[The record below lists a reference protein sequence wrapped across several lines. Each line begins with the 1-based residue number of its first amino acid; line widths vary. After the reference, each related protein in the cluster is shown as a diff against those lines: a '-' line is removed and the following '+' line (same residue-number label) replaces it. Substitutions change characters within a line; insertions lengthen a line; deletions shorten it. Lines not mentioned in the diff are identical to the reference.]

1 MQKIKTTNYQL
12 LLKLTM
18 KNFTL
23 KHDRILTAIPLI
35 LLLSSCQSISLKSN
49 NTASAVDEASKT
61 IVSTYSGGEIT
72 LKDVNFE
79 LEKLVAKNE
88 KLKGLTFDKLSKEQ
102 KEAVI
107 KEVIIK
113 ELAYKEAKKR
123 NLDKDKDYQEALKNF
138 ESELLKQKLVFA
150 LAKEAADEKNVKK
163 NYDELAAKLKD
174 KKDIRISYI
183 AVKTEK
189 EAEVLNQ
196 VLVKYPSSFASQ
208 AKKKSLDRE
217 VAKKGGDL
225 GFVMEDSLPAEIVKQ
240 VKTMNKGQISKPIQ
254 LSNGKWAIIKFED
267 ERAAEISPY
276 EKVKDALAQ
285 NLAKKAI
292 EDFVSQSFEKAKMSI
307 LVK

>member
-1 MQKIKTTNYQL
+1 MTMTKIINQKT
-12 LLKLTM
+12 KL
-18 KNFTL
+18 
-23 KHDRILTAIPLI
+23 LTALPLI
-35 LLLSSCQSISLKSN
+35 LLLASCQNSVSSKEANL
-49 NTASAVDEASKT
+49 SAKDSSKT
-61 IVSTYSGGEIT
+61 IVSTYSGGQVT
-72 LKDVNFE
+72 LKDANIE
-79 LEKLVAKNE
+79 LDKLIAKNE
-88 KLKGLTFDKLSKEQ
+88 KLKGLTFEKLNQEQ
-102 KEAVI
+102 KESVI

-113 ELAYKEAKKR
+113 EMALKEAKKR
-123 NLDKDKDYQEALKNF
+123 KLDKDKDYQEALKNF

-150 LAKEAADEKNVKK
+150 LAKEASDEKNVKK

-189 EAEVLNQ
+189 EAEVLYQ
-196 VLVKYPSSFASQ
+196 VVAKYPNSFATQ
-208 AKKKSLDRE
+208 AKKKSLDKE
-217 VAKKGGDL
+217 IAKKGGDL
-225 GFVMEDSLPAEIVKQ
+225 GFVMEDSLPSEIVKQ
-240 VKTMNKGQISKPIQ
+240 VKVMSKGQISKPIQ

-267 ERAAEISPY
+267 ERPAEISPY

>member
-1 MQKIKTTNYQL
+1 MTKIINQKT
-12 LLKLTM
+12 KL
-18 KNFTL
+18 
-23 KHDRILTAIPLI
+23 LTALPLI
-35 LLLSSCQSISLKSN
+35 LLLASCQNSVSSKEANL
-49 NTASAVDEASKT
+49 SAKDSSKT
-61 IVSTYSGGEIT
+61 IVSTYSGGQVT
-72 LKDVNFE
+72 LKDANIE
-79 LEKLVAKNE
+79 LDKLIAKNE
-88 KLKGLTFDKLSKEQ
+88 KLKGLTFEKLNQEQ
-102 KEAVI
+102 KESVI

-113 ELAYKEAKKR
+113 EMALKEAKKR
-123 NLDKDKDYQEALKNF
+123 KLDKDKDYQEALKNF

-150 LAKEAADEKNVKK
+150 LAKEASDEKNVKK

-189 EAEVLNQ
+189 EAEVLYQ
-196 VLVKYPSSFASQ
+196 VVAKYPNSFATQ
-208 AKKKSLDRE
+208 AKKKSLDKE
-217 VAKKGGDL
+217 IAKKGGDL
-225 GFVMEDSLPAEIVKQ
+225 GFVMEDSLPSEIVKQ
-240 VKTMNKGQISKPIQ
+240 VKVMSKGQISKPIQ

-267 ERAAEISPY
+267 ERPAEISPY

>member
-1 MQKIKTTNYQL
+1 
-12 LLKLTM
+12 M
-18 KNFTL
+18 K
-23 KHDRILTAIPLI
+23 KHLTALSLI
-35 LLLSSCQSISLKSN
+35 LILASCQNSLNSKVSSKED
-49 NTASAVDEASKT
+49 SATNDSAKT
-61 IVSTYSGGEIT
+61 VVSTYSGGEIT

-113 ELAYKEAKKR
+113 ELAFKEAKKR
-123 NLDKDKDYQEALKNF
+123 KLDKDKDYQEALKNF
-138 ESELLKQKLVFA
+138 ESELLKQKLIFA
-150 LAKEAADEKNVKK
+150 LAKEATDEKNVKK

-196 VLVKYPSSFASQ
+196 VLAKHPNSFASQ

-240 VKTMNKGQISKPIQ
+240 VKTMNKGQFSKPIQ

-267 ERAAEISPY
+267 ERPAEISPY

>member
-1 MQKIKTTNYQL
+1 
-12 LLKLTM
+12 M
-18 KNFTL
+18 KNY
-23 KHDRILTAIPLI
+23 LTALSLI
-35 LLLSSCQSISLKSN
+35 LALSSCQALLNSKVSSKED
-49 NTASAVDEASKT
+49 SAANDSSKT
-61 IVSTYSGGEIT
+61 IVSTYSSGQVT

-88 KLKGLTFDKLSKEQ
+88 KLKGLTFDKLSQEQ

-113 ELAYKEAKKR
+113 EIAFKEAKKR

-138 ESELLKQKLVFA
+138 ESELLKQKLIFA
-150 LAKEAADEKNVKK
+150 LAKEATDEKNVKK

-183 AVKTEK
+183 SVKTAK
-189 EAEVLNQ
+189 EAEALYQ
-196 VLVKYPSSFASQ
+196 VLAKYPNSFASQ

-217 VAKKGGDL
+217 VAKKSGDL
-225 GFVMEDSLPAEIVKQ
+225 GFVMEDSLPSEIVKQ
-240 VKTMNKGQISKPIQ
+240 VKTMNKGQVSKPIQ

-267 ERAAEISPY
+267 ERPAEISPY

>member
-1 MQKIKTTNYQL
+1 
-12 LLKLTM
+12 M
-18 KNFTL
+18 K
-23 KHDRILTAIPLI
+23 KHLTALSLI
-35 LLLSSCQSISLKSN
+35 LILSSCQNSFNSRISSKEDSVSN
-49 NTASAVDEASKT
+49 DPAKT
-61 IVSTYSGGEIT
+61 IVSTYSSGQIT
-72 LKDVNFE
+72 LKDVNLE
-79 LEKLVAKNE
+79 LEKLIAKND
-88 KLKGLTFDKLSKEQ
+88 KLKGLTFDKLSQEQ

-113 ELAYKEAKKR
+113 EMAHKEAKKR
-123 NLDKDKDYQEALKNF
+123 KLDKDDDYQDALKNF
-138 ESELLKQKLVFA
+138 ESEMLKQKLVFA

-183 AVKTEK
+183 AVKTAQ
-189 EAEVLNQ
+189 EAEVLVQ
-196 VLVKYPSSFASQ
+196 VLVKHPNSFASQ

-225 GFVMEDSLPAEIVKQ
+225 GFVMEDSLPSEIVKQ
-240 VKTMNKGQISKPIQ
+240 AKTMNKGQVSKPIQ
-254 LSNGKWAIIKFED
+254 LSNGKWAIIKLED
-267 ERAAEISPY
+267 ERPAEIAPY

-292 EDFVSQSFEKAKMSI
+292 EDFVSQSFEKAKMNI